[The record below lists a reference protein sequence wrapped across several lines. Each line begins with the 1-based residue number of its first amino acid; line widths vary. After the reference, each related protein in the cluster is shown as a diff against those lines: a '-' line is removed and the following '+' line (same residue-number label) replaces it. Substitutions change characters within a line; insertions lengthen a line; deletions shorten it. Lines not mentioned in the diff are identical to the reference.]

1 MLQYQFQFLPIT
13 TLLHEHA
20 KALLVIVLEKQRKI
34 FCHDHPHIR
43 CTMNVLPNLYQSMG
57 KLQAAQGLGRL
68 IGGQAV

>member
-1 MLQYQFQFLPIT
+1 MDVYDAYL
-13 TLLHEHA
+13 
-20 KALLVIVLEKQRKI
+20 IVLEKQRKI
-34 FCHDHPHIR
+34 FRHDHPRIR